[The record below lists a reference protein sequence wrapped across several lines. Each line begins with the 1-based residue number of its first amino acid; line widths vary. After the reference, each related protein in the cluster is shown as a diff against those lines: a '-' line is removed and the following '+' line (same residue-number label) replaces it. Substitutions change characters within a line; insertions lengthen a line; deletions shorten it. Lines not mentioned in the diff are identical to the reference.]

1 VQAGEVVVGLD
12 GSLGRVGPPVGRD
25 SPGGDREAAAAA
37 AVRDV
42 PIRLARAGYLAR
54 RPGRRPWQHAW
65 WVPSDA
71 DCAFAPLFKVRAV
84 LDPAR
89 QVDVPAVV
97 LTGLAMACGLGPR
110 LLPYGPAGARHH
122 LDAAVGQL
130 PADLRELIAQV
141 QAAVDSAV
149 LSQRL

>member
-1 VQAGEVVVGLD
+1 
-12 GSLGRVGPPVGRD
+12 LGRQL
-25 SPGGDREAAAAA
+25 GGILLAAIARRRRAA

-130 PADLRELIAQV
+130 PADLRELIALV